1 MTQVTVEGELRT
13 LNHDWG
19 TIQKLAQTRQE
30 WRSFVAA
37 LHASRHS
44 RQQVVVVPIIYQV
57 LLVVSSCVC

>member
-1 MTQVTVEGELRT
+1 MTQVTAEGELRP

-19 TIQKLAQTRQE
+19 TIQKLAQNRQE

-44 RQQVVVVPIIYQV
+44 REQVVVVPII
-57 LLVVSSCVC
+57 